1 MSRQKMKTRHVEN
14 EGKQHRT
21 EGAAVR
27 DAVQR
32 PFLPG
37 LTELTIFSWS
47 LLFFC
52 IRRKKMPKTT

>member
-1 MSRQKMKTRHVEN
+1 MNENNGEQKGPLYGMLCS
-14 EGKQHRT
+14 G
-21 EGAAVR
+21 
-27 DAVQR
+27 
-32 PFLPG
+32 PLPG

>member
-1 MSRQKMKTRHVEN
+1 MKITEN
-14 EGKQHRT
+14 KK
-21 EGAAVR
+21 AAVR

-52 IRRKKMPKTT
+52 IRRKKMPKIT